1 MFFVERSSTIEPP
14 PPNLEM
20 IVSPV
25 RERAKVPA
33 HFLHLPHRARAT
45 VQLQFYNSNFQF
57 TIYEILLNTAKVS
70 LRVEYE

>member
-1 MFFVERSSTIEPP
+1 
-14 PPNLEM
+14 M